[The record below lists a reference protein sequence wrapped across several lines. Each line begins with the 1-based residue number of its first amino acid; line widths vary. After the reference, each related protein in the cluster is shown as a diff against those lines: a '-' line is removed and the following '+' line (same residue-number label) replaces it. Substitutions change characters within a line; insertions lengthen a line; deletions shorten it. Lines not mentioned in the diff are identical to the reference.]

1 MKLGTVEFVF
11 ENCEVMSIPGKY
23 FSDFYIDNINT
34 YFKQVATN
42 AIEKI
47 DEAGTVVLS
56 IHKDADKEYSSFGLS
71 SYKTTKFDRILAY
84 NDITFI
90 RFFIDDEGYSYRIKW
105 NDDMMDENLN
115 QTSQKNYFGH
125 LYLVISDNV
134 KAEMEKYFPKEM
146 FDNEDYEFDQMNLWE
161 D

>member
-34 YFKQVATN
+34 HFKRIAAN

-47 DEAGTVVLS
+47 DEAGTIVLS
-56 IHKDADKEYSSFGLS
+56 IHKDADEEYHSFGLS
-71 SYKTTKFDRILAY
+71 AYKTTKFDRILAY
-84 NDITFI
+84 NDITLI
-90 RFFIDDEGYSYRIKW
+90 RFFLDGKEYSYRIKW
-105 NDDMMDENLN
+105 DDDMMSENLN
-115 QTSQKNYFGH
+115 QTSRKSCFGH
-125 LYLVISDNV
+125 LYLVISGNV
-134 KAEMEKYFPKEM
+134 WTDMKKHFPEEMIN
-146 FDNEDYEFDQMNLWE
+146 DADYEFDLIDLWE